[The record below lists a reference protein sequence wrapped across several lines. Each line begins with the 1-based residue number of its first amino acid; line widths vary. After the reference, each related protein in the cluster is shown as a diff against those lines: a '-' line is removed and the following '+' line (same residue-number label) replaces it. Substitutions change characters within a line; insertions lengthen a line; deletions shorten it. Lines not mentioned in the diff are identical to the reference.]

1 MKQLAIFI
9 ILVSSIFGFSK
20 AGNCTAQNIQTIEN
34 CYGDLFLY
42 KLDFSYPYLA
52 PNFVQEMKAQMSN
65 SAGVVQRC
73 RQHRS
78 FQNCLKKDN
87 SSDDI
92 AANCVNV
99 DDFLQLS
106 FSRNVTKWAK
116 QYVTSFIELNY
127 VCGDGYKI
135 FSYATD
141 CIKQVPA
148 KCAAQFNDTDDH
160 DCGYEKEYAEC
171 MKDTTAQD
179 CGDAAGCF
187 AYKDATISICY
198 YETNCTECEYLN
210 FNENFYSNL
219 CDSDAKFTLPP
230 TTAAVTTTT
239 EMPSTTSDGASTFPT
254 FLILFFSFSLARIVK
269 LNFHL

>member
-1 MKQLAIFI
+1 
-9 ILVSSIFGFSK
+9 
-20 AGNCTAQNIQTIEN
+20 
-34 CYGDLFLY
+34 
-42 KLDFSYPYLA
+42 
-52 PNFVQEMKAQMSN
+52 MKAQMSN

-73 RQHRS
+73 RQHRY

-99 DDFLQLS
+99 DDFLYLS
-106 FSRNVTKWAK
+106 FTRNVTKWAK
-116 QYVTSFIELNY
+116 QYVASFIELNY

-148 KCAAQFNDTDDH
+148 KCAAQFNDTNDF
-160 DCGYEKEYAEC
+160 DCEYQKEYAEC
-171 MKDTTAQD
+171 MKDTTAQE

-210 FNENFYSNL
+210 FNENFYGDL
-219 CDSDAKFTLPP
+219 CDSDAQFSLPP
-230 TTAAVTTTT
+230 TTAALTTTT

-254 FLILFFSFSLARIVK
+254 FLILLFSFSLARIVM
-269 LNFHL
+269 LNIHL